1 MDLDEPLGNTA
12 ATHMRIG
19 VPKEIKTQ
27 EFRVGMTPA
36 GVAILTAR
44 GHTVLIEQGAGIG
57 SSISDD
63 AFVKAGAKIVP
74 SREEVWGSAD
84 MVVKVKEPIA
94 PEFALM
100 RKDLLLFT
108 YLHLAAAHELGKEL
122 LNRGVNGVAYETI
135 EPTPG
140 DLPLLTPMSAVAGR
154 MAVQAGATYLERERG
169 GKGVLLG
176 GVPGVKRGRVTI
188 IGGGVVGQNACKIA
202 VGLGANVTL
211 LDVNLKTLA
220 YIDDVYVG
228 RAVST
233 QFSDPLSIEKAC
245 LESDLVIGAVLIAGA
260 RAPRLVTE
268 KMVKEME
275 AGSVIVDVSIDQG
288 GCVETARPTTHDNPT
303 YLVHDVIHYGVANM
317 PGAVPRTS
325 TYALTNAT
333 IKYVMKLADLGLE
346 KAVADTPHMVTGINT
361 YKGGV
366 PHPAVAEA
374 LGVPHTPFKA

>member
-1 MDLDEPLGNTA
+1 
-12 ATHMRIG
+12 MRIG

-44 GHTVLIEQGAGIG
+44 GHTVLIEQGAGLG
-57 SSISDD
+57 SSIPDE
-63 AFVKAGAKIVP
+63 AYVKAGAKILAT
-74 SREEVWGSAD
+74 REEVWGTAD
-84 MVVKVKEPIA
+84 MIVKVKEPIA

-108 YLHLAAAHELGKEL
+108 YLHLAAAQELGKEL

-154 MAVQAGATYLERERG
+154 MSVQAGATYLERERG

-188 IGGGVVGQNACKIA
+188 IGGGIVGQNACKIA

-233 QFSDPLSIEKAC
+233 QYSDPISIERAV
-245 LESDLVIGAVLIAGA
+245 LESDLVVGAVLIAGA
-260 RAPRLVTE
+260 RAPRLVTAA
-268 KMVKEME
+268 MVKKME
-275 AGSVIVDVSIDQG
+275 PGSVIVDVSIDQG

-303 YLVHDVIHYGVANM
+303 YLVDDVIHYGVANM

-333 IKYVMKLADLGLE
+333 INYVVKLAEGLE
-346 KAVADTPHMVTGINT
+346 KAVAQTPHIVSGINT

-366 PHPAVAEA
+366 PHAAVAEA
-374 LGVPHTPFKA
+374 LGVPHAPFKG

>member
-1 MDLDEPLGNTA
+1 
-12 ATHMRIG
+12 MRIG

-44 GHTVLIEQGAGIG
+44 GHTVLVEQNAGGG
-57 SSISDD
+57 SAIPDE
-63 AFVKAGAKIVP
+63 AYVKAGAKIVA
-74 SREEVWGSAD
+74 SREEVWGESD

-122 LNRGVNGVAYETI
+122 LTRGVNGVAYETI

-154 MAVQAGATYLERERG
+154 MSVQAGATYLERERG

-176 GVPGVKRGRVTI
+176 GVPGVKRGRVTV
-188 IGGGVVGQNACKIA
+188 IGGGVVGANAVKMA
-202 VGLGANVTL
+202 VGLGANVTV

-220 YIDDVYVG
+220 YLDDIYSG
-228 RAVST
+228 RVST
-233 QFSDPLSIEKAC
+233 QYSDPLSIERAV
-245 LESDLVIGAVLIAGA
+245 LESDLVIGAVLLAGA

-268 KMVKEME
+268 AMIKRME
-275 AGSVIVDVSIDQG
+275 GGSVIVDVSIDQG
-288 GCVETARPTTHDNPT
+288 GCVETARPTYHDNPT
-303 YLVHDVIHYGVANM
+303 YVVHDVIHYMVANM

-333 IKYVMKLADLGLE
+333 IKYVVTLADHGLE
-346 KAVADTPHMVTGINT
+346 KAVAAVPHIVTGINT

-374 LGVPHTPFKA
+374 LSVPFTAFKS

>member
-1 MDLDEPLGNTA
+1 MLLP
-12 ATHMRIG
+12 HMRIG

-27 EFRVGMTPA
+27 EFRVGMTPS
-36 GVAILTAR
+36 GVATLVGR
-44 GHTVLIEQGAGIG
+44 GHTVLVEQNAGVG
-57 SSISDD
+57 SSIPDE
-63 AFVKAGAKIVP
+63 AYVKAGAKIVP
-74 SREEVWGSAD
+74 TREEIWDCD

-135 EPTPG
+135 EPSPG

-154 MAVQAGATYLERERG
+154 MSVQAGATYLERERG

-176 GVPGVKRGRVTI
+176 GVPGVKRGRVTV
-188 IGGGVVGQNACKIA
+188 IGAGVVGQNAVKMA
-202 VGLGANVTL
+202 VGLGANVTV
-211 LDVNLKTLA
+211 LDINLKTLA
-220 YIDDVYVG
+220 YLDDIYSG
-228 RAVST
+228 RIST
-233 QFSDPLSIEKAC
+233 QYSDPLSIERAV
-245 LESDLVIGAVLIAGA
+245 LESDLVVGAVLLPGA

-268 KMVKEME
+268 KMIKQME
-275 AGSVIVDVSIDQG
+275 GGSVIVDVSIDQG
-288 GCVETARPTTHDNPT
+288 GCVEGARATYHDNPT
-303 YLVHDVIHYGVANM
+303 YDLHGVTAYMVANM

-333 IKYVMKLADLGLE
+333 IKYVVKLADLGLE
-346 KAVADTPHMVTGINT
+346 KAIADTPHIVTGLNT

-366 PHPAVAEA
+366 PNAAVAES
-374 LGVPHTPFKA
+374 LGVPFQAYRA